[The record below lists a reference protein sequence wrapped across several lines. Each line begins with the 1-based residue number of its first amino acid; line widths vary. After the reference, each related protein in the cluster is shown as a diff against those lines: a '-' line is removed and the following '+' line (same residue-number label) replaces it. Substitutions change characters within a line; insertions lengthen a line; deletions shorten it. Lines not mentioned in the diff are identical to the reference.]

1 MIRPEI
7 RVWFGPETR
16 IGVKPV
22 LAHGGMDAQT
32 LRFEGDIG
40 GRARGI
46 DKGVGSHTG
55 PGGADRTIAEPFAGR
70 YPGAEALLA
79 KPAAAVL
86 ACELARMSRAAIH
99 LGALNRVKH
108 ASCEA
113 AMAEL

>member
-1 MIRPEI
+1 
-7 RVWFGPETR
+7 
-16 IGVKPV
+16 
-22 LAHGGMDAQT
+22 MDAQT

-79 KPAAAVL
+79 KPAAAAKLRNSAVASPSGL
-86 ACELARMSRAAIH
+86 ANPSQTIAAMSRCA
-99 LGALNRVKH
+99 VPT
-108 ASCEA
+108 
-113 AMAEL
+113 